1 MPDDDTSQA
10 KTAEAQPDPEP
21 TSERQHQF
29 RNDCAYQIPEA

>member
-10 KTAEAQPDPEP
+10 KTAQPDPEP